1 MVSPAAAV
9 SIAKFVSFFPATTVA
24 VPTAVEAAP
33 IPTATALPTFA
44 KPAPILLPIRETDF
58 SASFSPRSY
67 WDLSSDNEAANS
79 NTPIS
84 THLPLLLTCLLFLLL
99 FLSDSPL

>member
-44 KPAPILLPIRETDF
+44 KPAPIREPMFEPDF

-67 WDLSSDNEAANS
+67 CDLSSDNVAAKS
-79 NTPIS
+79 NTPIFA
-84 THLPLLLTCLLFLLL
+84 HLPFLLAYL
-99 FLSDSPL
+99 LSVL

>member
-9 SIAKFVSFFPATTVA
+9 SIAKFVSFFPAATVA

-33 IPTATALPTFA
+33 IPTVTAFPTLA
-44 KPAPILLPIRETDF
+44 KPAPIREPMLEPDF

-67 WDLSSDNEAANS
+67 WDLSSDNVAAKS

-84 THLPLLLTCLLFLLL
+84 THLPLLLAYLLSVL
-99 FLSDSPL
+99 

>member
-9 SIAKFVSFFPATTVA
+9 SIAKFVSFFPAATVEA
-24 VPTAVEAAP
+24 PTAVEAAP

-44 KPAPILLPIRETDF
+44 KPAPIREPMFEPDF

-67 WDLSSDNEAANS
+67 WDLSSDNVAAKS

-99 FLSDSPL
+99 FLLDSPL